1 MQRLKKCPQCGAKC
15 RDKLVIPLTRGCI
28 NESPNYHYFMCR
40 SVEFDD
46 GRYAFSE
53 DCNTA
58 YMDKLVV
65 IVNDLR
71 KENKQ
76 LRKENKK
83 LKAEIQELNET
94 TFIKI

>member
-1 MQRLKKCPQCGAKC
+1 
-15 RDKLVIPLTRGCI
+15 
-28 NESPNYHYFMCR
+28 
-40 SVEFDD
+40 
-46 GRYAFSE
+46 
-53 DCNTA
+53 
-58 YMDKLVV
+58 MDKLVV